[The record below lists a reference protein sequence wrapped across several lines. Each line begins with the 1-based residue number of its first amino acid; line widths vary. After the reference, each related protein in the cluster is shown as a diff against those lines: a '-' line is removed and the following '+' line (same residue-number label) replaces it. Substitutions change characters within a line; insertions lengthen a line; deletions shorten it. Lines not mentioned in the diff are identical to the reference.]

1 MGRVSLAFVCT
12 VCSFKSLNAIKPIVQ
27 ESQERSLAMLLLA
40 AHPASQPLRRTVQSD
55 SSRSSS
61 PQMIERG
68 SVVRIMRPESYW
80 FKDVGT
86 VAAVSK
92 GDDRYPVTVRFEK
105 CNFAGITTNNYAM
118 DELIEVAKPK
128 GKAKGKAKAKAKA
141 KSP

>member
-1 MGRVSLAFVCT
+1 MGRVSLAFVCMLCT
-12 VCSFKSLNAIKPIVQ
+12 FQSSHAIKPTVRG
-27 ESQERSLAMLLLA
+27 SQEKSLAMLLLA
-40 AHPASQPLRRTVQSD
+40 SHPGSQPLRRNMHAAT
-55 SSRSSS
+55 SRSSN
-61 PQMIERG
+61 PQMVERG

-80 FKDVGT
+80 FKDFGT

-105 CNFAGITTNNYAM
+105 CNFQGITTNNYAL

-141 KSP
+141 

>member
-1 MGRVSLAFVCT
+1 MCKISFALACMACTFQSSYATPVSREESLAKLMLALHPGLQALPRST
-12 VCSFKSLNAIKPIVQ
+12 H
-27 ESQERSLAMLLLA
+27 SLA
-40 AHPASQPLRRTVQSD
+40 
-55 SSRSSS
+55 SR
-61 PQMIERG
+61 PQMVERG

-105 CNFAGITTNNYAM
+105 CNFQGITTNNYAL

-128 GKAKGKAKAKAKA
+128 GKAKGKAKAKAK
-141 KSP
+141 SS